1 MTVPCCYRLATMRE
15 RGTLGQQ
22 ETAAEQRNTRPFIGT
37 TYSSDNNKQFD

>member
-1 MTVPCCYRLATMRE
+1 MTVPYCYRLATMRE

-22 ETAAEQRNTRPFIGT
+22 ETGAEQRNNRPLIGA